1 MTTQMKFVFAI
12 AVAGM
17 IAAALLLSNWS
28 PWTAEAATTS
38 TMLDISE
45 MHQNIKDDL
54 PVADYNDMTFVFS
67 HGD

>member
-38 TMLDISE
+38 TMSPTE
-45 MHQNIKDDL
+45 MMINYNRPL
-54 PVADYNDMTFVFS
+54 PVENWEPAF
-67 HGD
+67 